1 MKKKSRTAA
10 TNLSLFLIALPG
22 IIYLL
27 INNYAPMLGIFLAF
41 KNYSLM
47 KGPFK
52 SDWCGFDNF
61 EFLFKTKD
69 AWIMTRNTLLY
80 NTAFIII
87 GTVAAILVAILMCE
101 LGEKKRVKFYQAV
114 MLLPNLLS
122 WVVIGFIAYAFLN
135 ADTGFINNT
144 FLRWLGLDPVAW
156 YSTPG
161 AWPIILVIVN
171 LWKNVGYQSIIFMA
185 AISGIDKSLFEAA
198 AIDGC
203 RPAGTFFKIVMPIS
217 KTVYATVFI
226 LDFVAHW
233 NDFMW
238 PFLVMTGEDKRTI
251 QLAVQSFFGTQPV
264 HYSAIMAALVISAI
278 PMIIMFIFMQKYYVE
293 GIASSGIK
301 G

>member
-1 MKKKSRTAA
+1 MKKSSMKFSAA
-10 TNLSLFLIALPG
+10 FSKFMFYFGNIVIG
-22 IIYLL
+22 IIFVSPL
-27 INNYAPMLGIFLAF
+27 IWMISASLKPESQIFANMNSLKTFFPVSASFNNYVEVFTRMNLPQVF
-41 KNYSLM
+41 K
-47 KGPFK
+47 
-52 SDWCGFDNF
+52 
-61 EFLFKTKD
+61 
-69 AWIMTRNTLLY
+69 NTLLY
-80 NTAFIII
+80 IAL
-87 GTVAAILVAILMCE
+87 ILVLDLLVNSMCGYALAKFEFKGKGAIMNLVVALMVLPME
-101 LGEKKRVKFYQAV
+101 AIMLPLYIEMSQLG
-114 MLLPNLLS
+114 
-122 WVVIGFIAYAFLN
+122 WV
-135 ADTGFINNT
+135 NT
-144 FLRWLGLDPVAW
+144 LVA
-156 YSTPG
+156 
-161 AWPIILVIVN
+161 LVIPFVA
-171 LWKNVGYQSIIFMA
+171 KCFSIYMFRQFFCDIPDDL
-185 AISGIDKSLFEAA
+185 IEAA

-203 RPAGTFFKIVMPIS
+203 RPAGTFFKIGMPIS

>member
-1 MKKKSRTAA
+1 MKKSSMKFSAA
-10 TNLSLFLIALPG
+10 FSKFMFYFGNIVIG
-22 IIYLL
+22 IIFVSPL
-27 INNYAPMLGIFLAF
+27 IWMISASLKPESQIFANMNSLKTFFPVSASFNNYVEVFARMNLPQVF
-41 KNYSLM
+41 K
-47 KGPFK
+47 
-52 SDWCGFDNF
+52 
-61 EFLFKTKD
+61 
-69 AWIMTRNTLLY
+69 NTLLY
-80 NTAFIII
+80 IAL
-87 GTVAAILVAILMCE
+87 ILVLDLLVNYMCGYALAKFEFKGKGAIMNLVVALMVLPME
-101 LGEKKRVKFYQAV
+101 AIMLPLYIEMSQLG
-114 MLLPNLLS
+114 
-122 WVVIGFIAYAFLN
+122 WV
-135 ADTGFINNT
+135 NT
-144 FLRWLGLDPVAW
+144 LVA
-156 YSTPG
+156 
-161 AWPIILVIVN
+161 LVIPFVA
-171 LWKNVGYQSIIFMA
+171 KCFSIYMFRQFFCDIPDDL
-185 AISGIDKSLFEAA
+185 IEAA

>member
-1 MKKKSRTAA
+1 MKKSSMKFSAA
-10 TNLSLFLIALPG
+10 FSKFMFYFGNIVIG
-22 IIYLL
+22 IIFVSPL
-27 INNYAPMLGIFLAF
+27 IWMISASLKPESQIFVNMNSLKTFFPVSASFNNYVEVFARMNLPQVF
-41 KNYSLM
+41 K
-47 KGPFK
+47 
-52 SDWCGFDNF
+52 
-61 EFLFKTKD
+61 
-69 AWIMTRNTLLY
+69 NTLLY
-80 NTAFIII
+80 IAL
-87 GTVAAILVAILMCE
+87 ILVLDLLVNSMCGYALAKFEFKGKGAIMNLVVALMVLPME
-101 LGEKKRVKFYQAV
+101 AIMLPLYIEMSQLG
-114 MLLPNLLS
+114 
-122 WVVIGFIAYAFLN
+122 WV
-135 ADTGFINNT
+135 NT
-144 FLRWLGLDPVAW
+144 LA
-156 YSTPG
+156 
-161 AWPIILVIVN
+161 ALVIPFVA
-171 LWKNVGYQSIIFMA
+171 KCFSIYMFRQFFCDIPDDL
-185 AISGIDKSLFEAA
+185 IEAA

-278 PMIIMFIFMQKYYVE
+278 PMIITFIFMQKYYVE

>member
-1 MKKKSRTAA
+1 MKKSSMKFSAA
-10 TNLSLFLIALPG
+10 FSKFMFYFGNIVIG
-22 IIYLL
+22 IIFVSPL
-27 INNYAPMLGIFLAF
+27 IWMISASLKPESQIFANMNSLKTFFPVSASFNNYVEVFARMNLPQVF
-41 KNYSLM
+41 K
-47 KGPFK
+47 
-52 SDWCGFDNF
+52 
-61 EFLFKTKD
+61 
-69 AWIMTRNTLLY
+69 NTLLY
-80 NTAFIII
+80 IAL
-87 GTVAAILVAILMCE
+87 ILVLDLLVNSMCGYALAKFEFKGKGAIMNLVVALMVLPME
-101 LGEKKRVKFYQAV
+101 AIMLPLYIEMSQLG
-114 MLLPNLLS
+114 
-122 WVVIGFIAYAFLN
+122 WVNTLVAMVIPF
-135 ADTGFINNT
+135 
-144 FLRWLGLDPVAW
+144 VA
-156 YSTPG
+156 
-161 AWPIILVIVN
+161 
-171 LWKNVGYQSIIFMA
+171 KCFSIYMFRQFFCDIPDDL
-185 AISGIDKSLFEAA
+185 IEAA

>member
-1 MKKKSRTAA
+1 MKKSSMKFSAA
-10 TNLSLFLIALPG
+10 FSKFMFYFGNIVIG
-22 IIYLL
+22 IIFVSPL
-27 INNYAPMLGIFLAF
+27 IWMISASLKPESQIFENMNSLKTFFPVSASFNNYVEVFTRMNLPQVF
-41 KNYSLM
+41 K
-47 KGPFK
+47 
-52 SDWCGFDNF
+52 
-61 EFLFKTKD
+61 
-69 AWIMTRNTLLY
+69 NTLLY
-80 NTAFIII
+80 IAL
-87 GTVAAILVAILMCE
+87 ILVLDLLVNSMCGYALAKFEFKGKGAIMNLVVALMVLPME
-101 LGEKKRVKFYQAV
+101 AIMLPLYIEMSQLG
-114 MLLPNLLS
+114 
-122 WVVIGFIAYAFLN
+122 WV
-135 ADTGFINNT
+135 NT
-144 FLRWLGLDPVAW
+144 LVA
-156 YSTPG
+156 
-161 AWPIILVIVN
+161 LVIPFVA
-171 LWKNVGYQSIIFMA
+171 KCFSIYMFRQFFCDIPDDL
-185 AISGIDKSLFEAA
+185 IEAA

-264 HYSAIMAALVISAI
+264 HYSAIMSALVISAI

>member
-1 MKKKSRTAA
+1 MKKSSMKFSAA
-10 TNLSLFLIALPG
+10 FSKFMFYFGNIVIG
-22 IIYLL
+22 IIFVSPL
-27 INNYAPMLGIFLAF
+27 IWMISASLKPESQIFANMNSLKTFFPVSASFNNYVEVFTRMNLPQVF
-41 KNYSLM
+41 K
-47 KGPFK
+47 
-52 SDWCGFDNF
+52 
-61 EFLFKTKD
+61 
-69 AWIMTRNTLLY
+69 NTLLY
-80 NTAFIII
+80 IAL
-87 GTVAAILVAILMCE
+87 ILVLDLLVNSMCGYALAKFEFKGKGAIMNLVVALMVLPME
-101 LGEKKRVKFYQAV
+101 AIMRPLYIEMSQLGCV
-114 MLLPNLLS
+114 
-122 WVVIGFIAYAFLN
+122 
-135 ADTGFINNT
+135 NT
-144 FLRWLGLDPVAW
+144 LVA
-156 YSTPG
+156 
-161 AWPIILVIVN
+161 LVIPFVA
-171 LWKNVGYQSIIFMA
+171 KCFSIYMFRQFFCDIPDDL
-185 AISGIDKSLFEAA
+185 IEAA